1 MAEGGGRGEV
11 WRTSDALSIQ
21 RHVGLGHCGGQQP
34 TAKNDRARFF
44 LLNIQIGTHFV
55 NLRPRV
61 YHTSRVFENVNREE
75 VGRNTVTGLQGK
87 STSNSGD
94 GSLRFASRRRPGV
107 LLTTPLTHQSDRVK
121 QRHPDTDKHT
131 GLSST
136 INSGI
141 LGEDLIP

>member
-1 MAEGGGRGEV
+1 MAEGEGRGEV

-75 VGRNTVTGLQGK
+75 VGRNTVTGLQGE

-107 LLTTPLTHQSDRVK
+107 LLTTPPNPPIGSGEATPPRHGQTHGSLFNNQLG
-121 QRHPDTDKHT
+121 HP
-131 GLSST
+131 G
-136 INSGI
+136 
-141 LGEDLIP
+141 